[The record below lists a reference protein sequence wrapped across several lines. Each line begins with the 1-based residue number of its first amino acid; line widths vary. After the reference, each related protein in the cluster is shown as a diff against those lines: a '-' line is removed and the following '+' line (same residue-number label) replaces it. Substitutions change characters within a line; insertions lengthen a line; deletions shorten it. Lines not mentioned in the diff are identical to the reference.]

1 MMKTILT
8 VLSVSLLFLSCTV
21 NKEKNFQ
28 VTTFEIPDISIRA
41 IEAIDKNTMWFAGS
55 NGQVGFTK
63 TEGISFE
70 IDTISF
76 DTLKPEFRS
85 IAVTDS
91 AVFVLSIASPALLYK
106 STDEGK
112 NWKLVYK
119 EEDPSAFY
127 NAMAISKNGFGV
139 AVGDPIDECL
149 SVIITENSGD
159 NWRKVSCDSLP
170 IVVNGEAGFA
180 ASNSN
185 VNIIGDNVWLV
196 SGGTRARVFHSENKG
211 ETWSV
216 YNTPIVQGG
225 QMTGIFS
232 SHFYDSQNGI
242 IVGGDWNQKDKN
254 TENKAITSDG
264 GRTWTLTAEGEG
276 PSYRSSVRYIP
287 GSNGQELVAVGTPGI
302 SYSKDGGMSW
312 KKVSEE
318 PFYTIRFVPDGKSA
332 WLAGSGKIGKLE
344 LTDQ

>member
-21 NKEKNFQ
+21 NKERNFQ

-63 TEGISFE
+63 TEGVSFE
-70 IDTISF
+70 INTISY

-119 EEDPSAFY
+119 EDDPSAFY

-139 AVGDPIDECL
+139 AVGDPIDDCL

-159 NWRKVSCDSLP
+159 NWRKISCDSLP

-287 GSNGQELVAVGTPGI
+287 GSKGKELVAVGTPGI
-302 SYSKDGGMSW
+302 SYSKDGGLSW
-312 KKVSEE
+312 EKISDES
-318 PFYTIRFVPDGKSA
+318 FYTLRFTKDGKSA
-332 WLAGSGKIGKLE
+332 WLAGPNIVGKLNW
-344 LTDQ
+344 

>member
-1 MMKTILT
+1 MKAFFFLTLILVAT
-8 VLSVSLLFLSCTV
+8 SYCSRD
-21 NKEKNFQ
+21 KELDFQ
-28 VTTFEIPDISIRA
+28 ITSFEIPDISIRA
-41 IEAIDKNTMWFAGS
+41 IEAIDKKTMWFAGS

-63 TEGISFE
+63 TEGLSFE
-70 IDTISF
+70 IDTISY
-76 DTLKPEFRS
+76 DTLRPEFRS
-85 IAVTDS
+85 ITVTDS

-106 STDEGK
+106 STENEK

-119 EEDPSAFY
+119 EDNPTAFY
-127 NAMAISKNGFGV
+127 NAMTISKNGFGV
-139 AVGDPIDECL
+139 AVGDPIGDCL

-159 NWRKVSCDSLP
+159 NWRKISCDSLP

-185 VNIIGDNVWLV
+185 VNIVGDNVWLV

-211 ETWSV
+211 ETWRV

-242 IVGGDWNQKDKN
+242 IVGGDWNQKNKN
-254 TENKAITSDG
+254 TENKAITKDG
-264 GRTWTLTAEGEG
+264 GKTWTLIANGEG

-287 GSNGQELVAVGTPGI
+287 GSNGKELIAVGTPGI
-302 SYSKDGGMSW
+302 SYSKDGGLNW
-312 KKVSEE
+312 KKISEE
-318 PFYTIRFVPDGKSA
+318 SFYTIRFTPDGKSA

-344 LTDQ
+344 LSDQ